1 MCDITLYAFAILAYP
16 GMMADKLE
24 IIQEGQAFQKETA
37 LNKLSSIA
45 LQQAR
50 RNVIH
55 VNDESTSTHIIEKT
69 LKESTD
75 KFVQNLD
82 KISKIDIK
90 DDKVK

>member
-1 MCDITLYAFAILAYP
+1 MLYVFAIVAYP
-16 GMMADKLE
+16 GMMANELE
-24 IIQEGQAFQKETA
+24 IIQDGQAFQKEIA

-50 RNVIH
+50 RNIIH
-55 VNDESTSTHIIEKT
+55 VNDELTSTHTIEKT

-75 KFVQNLD
+75 KFIQNLE
-82 KISKIDIK
+82 KISKLDIK